1 MENSDFWAQIQNIID
16 DGFSP
21 EGLEKL
27 DRYAELF
34 INGKLRFERFLPQEQ
49 HGCSE
54 GGLIHVIA
62 TILAG
67 AETRP
72 DSETEGLSQ
81 LKRELKLAET
91 QSRLI
96 ETWARKSSIWIDSTE
111 DALSKALG
119 PKIAEGGEAK
129 VYDNGPTLIKTIGLD
144 YFIYPR
150 IAFDRISLHN
160 AYFPETALEV
170 IGYGRDAAGR
180 FEVIAKQ
187 SFIQGVRMDNIEIQK
202 HMEKIGFSLKN
213 PSNWTYS
220 NSEVYVSDLH
230 DENVI
235 MSKQGN
241 VFIIDCDIRLNT
253 PELKCGGHRT
263 DTNEVIS

>member
-1 MENSDFWAQIQNIID
+1 METSDFWVQIQNIID

-34 INGKLRFERFLPQEQ
+34 INGNIRFKRFLQQEQ

-67 AETRP
+67 AETRT
-72 DSETEGLSQ
+72 DREIEGLSQ
-81 LKRELKLAET
+81 LKRELKRAET

-96 ETWARKSSIWIDSTE
+96 ETWARKSAIWIDNTE
-111 DALSKALG
+111 AELSKALG
-119 PKIAEGGEAK
+119 TEIAEGGEAK

-160 AYFPETALEV
+160 AYFPETTLEV
-170 IGYGRDAAGR
+170 IGYGRDSNAR
-180 FEVIAKQ
+180 FRVIVKQ
-187 SFIQGVRMDNIEIQK
+187 SFIQGMRMNDTEIQK

-220 NSEVYVSDLH
+220 NPEVYVSDLH

-235 MSKQGN
+235 KSKQGN

-253 PELKCGGHRT
+253 PELKCGGHRI